1 MRTSRKNRIIYTAL
15 LVVVLI
21 LFWWIEHY
29 LLPSWDREE
38 SVSRVG
44 IPEFVLPRTQ
54 GGEVIAHAYYT
65 LEYNELHE
73 QARWVAY
80 ALTRAQ
86 LTSDDRKR
94 PYFVEDPRV
103 KTLSADWRNYK
114 NSGYDRGHLCPAG
127 DRRFSDAAY
136 EETFYTSNI
145 SPMKPDFNAGVWNR
159 LEIQVR
165 QWARRYDSLYVIT
178 GGVLKRGLPS
188 IGYEAVSVPQTFFKI
203 VLRQKGDD
211 VEAIAFLIPHR
222 ETSSPLEAFRVSID
236 QVEAETG
243 IDFFAILAD
252 SVENRLEA
260 EAEDSSW
267 PL

>member
-1 MRTSRKNRIIYTAL
+1 MRKARRNRIIYTAL
-15 LVVVLI
+15 LVVVVI
-21 LFWWIEHY
+21 LFWGIEHY
-29 LLPSWDREE
+29 LLPSWDRKE
-38 SVSRVG
+38 SDPRAV
-44 IPEFVLPRTQ
+44 IPEFVLPLSE
-54 GGEVIAHAYYT
+54 GGEVIAHDYYSLAYS
-65 LEYNELHE
+65 ELHE

-80 ALTRAQ
+80 VLTRSQ

-103 KTLSADWRNYK
+103 KTFSADWRNYK

-145 SPMKPDFNAGVWNR
+145 SPMMRDFNAGVWNR

-165 QWARRYDSLYVIT
+165 NWARRYDTLYVIT
-178 GGVLKRGLPS
+178 GGVLKKGLPS

-203 VLRQKGDD
+203 VLRKKGEAL
-211 VEAIAFLIPHR
+211 EAIAFLIPHR
-222 ETSSPLEAFRVSID
+222 ETSSSLEEFRVSID
-236 QVEAETG
+236 EVEEETG
-243 IDFFAILAD
+243 IDFFDTLED

-260 EAEDSSW
+260 GTKDSSW
-267 PL
+267 PF